1 MPVNTPPRDAVD
13 DLVDAVRRG
22 GGDESV
28 LGAKSLSYRLRRV
41 AHQLELAMRRELSA
55 HGIELWELEMLAA
68 LKRAPEH
75 RLTPGQVMAAVELTS
90 GSVTHRITRLEAR
103 GWVRRDKD
111 PGDRRSVLVTL
122 TAEGKQQA
130 LASFALKTEVE
141 REIAKALD
149 PETID
154 VVNDALRRVSHH
166 LKGKDEQ

>member
-1 MPVNTPPRDAVD
+1 MVSSSRDAVD

-22 GGDESV
+22 GGDETV
-28 LGAKSLSYRLRRV
+28 LGAKSLAYRLRRV
-41 AHQLELAMRRELSA
+41 AHQLEVAMRRELAA

-75 RLTPGQVMAAVELTS
+75 RLTAGQVMELVELTS

-111 PGDRRSVLVTL
+111 PADRRSVLVSL
-122 TAEGKQQA
+122 TPEGEQQA
-130 LASFALKTEVE
+130 LASFALKTEIE
-141 REIAKALD
+141 RGITAVLD

-154 VVNDALRRVSHH
+154 LVNDALRQVSHH
-166 LKGKDEQ
+166 LKGRDDE